1 MVTKRKKEPKLN
13 LQAISRR
20 DKGLMNCMIPD
31 DGKTIVGIDLVA
43 AEPSITANFSRDPNY
58 RWATVDGVGKA
69 PFYNADGVLMID
81 DMYLQVM
88 SVSPL
93 GADKMRE
100 AFAADWNGL
109 SFAEQWVKD
118 AEVIKT
124 ALKKWRQVH
133 KILCLALSYGM
144 QPKKMVKSMY
154 DAGHQITLQQAKDFY
169 AAYWE
174 LYKGVAK
181 FSKRLSRQLEIDGYI
196 INPFGY
202 RLTPEPR
209 LGFNF
214 FIQSSVSGVMHVFC
228 AKLFAI
234 APYASFLTVIH
245 DEILADV
252 PDDKLDD
259 FRAAAKQATDSL
271 NEDLCWEVPI
281 RTGFVTGK
289 TWYEAK

>member
-1 MVTKRKKEPKLN
+1 
-13 LQAISRR
+13 
-20 DKGLMNCMIPD
+20 MNCMIPD

-58 RWATVDGVGKA
+58 RWATVDGVGRA
-69 PFYNADGVLMID
+69 PFYNGDGVLMID

-93 GADKMRE
+93 GAEKMRE

-209 LGFNF
+209 LGFNY
-214 FIQSSVSGVMHVFC
+214 FIQSSVSGAIHVYT
-228 AKLFAI
+228 AKLFAA
-234 APYASFLTVIH
+234 APYAEFLTIIH
-245 DEILADV
+245 DEILCEV
-252 PDDKLDD
+252 PTEKVEE
-259 FRAAAKQATDSL
+259 FRLATQRATDSL
-271 NEDLCWEVPI
+271 NDDLNWEVKI
-281 RTGFVTGK
+281 RTGFAPSAIS
-289 TWYEAK
+289 WYHAK

>member
-1 MVTKRKKEPKLN
+1 MKRKKEAKLN

-20 DKGLMNCMIPD
+20 DEGLMSCMLPD
-31 DGKTIVGIDLVA
+31 PGNVVVGVDLVS
-43 AEPSITANFSRDPNY
+43 AEPAVTACFSRDPNY
-58 RWATVDGVGKA
+58 RWATVEGVGKE
-69 PFYNADGVLMID
+69 PFYKDGVLMID

-100 AFAADWNGL
+100 AFAADWGGL
-109 SFAEQWVKD
+109 TFAQQWVKD
-118 AEVIKT
+118 AEIIKT
-124 ALKKWRQVH
+124 ALKKYRQVH

-154 DAGHQITLQQAKDFY
+154 DAGHQISLQQAKDFY

-174 LYKGVAK
+174 LYKGVQR
-181 FSKRLSRQLEIDGYI
+181 FSKHLSRQLEIDGYI

-214 FIQSSVSGVMHVFC
+214 FIQSSVSGIMHVFT
-228 AKLFAI
+228 AKLFAA
-234 APYASFLTVIH
+234 APWASFLTIIH
-245 DEILADV
+245 DEVVAEVPADRV
-252 PDDKLDD
+252 EE
-259 FRAAAKQATDSL
+259 FRAACLAATASL
-271 NEDLCWEVPI
+271 NDDLQWEVPV
-281 RTGFVTGK
+281 RTGFVFGNS
-289 TWYEAK
+289 WFEAK

>member
-1 MVTKRKKEPKLN
+1 
-13 LQAISRR
+13 
-20 DKGLMNCMIPD
+20 MNCMVPD
-31 DGKTIVGIDLVA
+31 EGMTIVGIDLVA

-58 RWATVDGVGKA
+58 RFATVDGVGSA
-69 PFYNADGVLMID
+69 PFYRDGVLMID

-93 GADKMRE
+93 GAAKMRE
-100 AFAADWNGL
+100 AFDADWNGL
-109 SFAEQWVKD
+109 TFAQQWVKD
-118 AEVIKT
+118 AEVIKG
-124 ALKKWRQVH
+124 ALKKHRQVH

-209 LGFNF
+209 LGFNY
-214 FIQSSVSGVMHVFC
+214 FIQSSVSGAIHVYT
-228 AKLFAI
+228 AKLFAA
-234 APYASFLTVIH
+234 APYAEFLTIIH
-245 DEILADV
+245 DEILAEV
-252 PDDKLDD
+252 PTEKVEE
-259 FRAAAKQATDSL
+259 FRIAAQRATDSL
-271 NEDLCWEVPI
+271 NEDLNWDVKI
-281 RTGFVTGK
+281 RTGFAPSAIS
-289 TWYEAK
+289 WYHAK